1 MPRPI
6 ILDTNLRLST
16 TCKILKNFQAG
27 TGRRPWVFCAP
38 LDGARI
44 SKEQIQV
51 RDERKQALQTAGAR
65 VFEVDS
71 CQNGDRLSISSL
83 LLTLRSNG
91 IKSLMVE
98 GGARVIGSFIS
109 EPIVDKIV
117 ITIAPVLL
125 GGAGVEYRLPNA
137 DLKQIFKV
145 VHTEAFGKDAVIA
158 LTSLS

>member
-1 MPRPI
+1 
-6 ILDTNLRLST
+6 
-16 TCKILKNFQAG
+16 
-27 TGRRPWVFCAP
+27 
-38 LDGARI
+38 
-44 SKEQIQV
+44 
-51 RDERKQALQTAGAR
+51 
-65 VFEVDS
+65 
-71 CQNGDRLSISSL
+71 
-83 LLTLRSNG
+83 
-91 IKSLMVE
+91 MVE